1 MAEFFS
7 TERMYVIAQFIRT
20 LMPIMAGIG
29 TVSSVIGLWRM
40 FVKWHQPGVLSLL
53 PFARGWIF
61 GRDSDTKPR
70 LVYSLSDGVIL
81 VLTPIFYWIRA
92 NGELTEAHFG
102 SFTFYVDRSMIIITV
117 IWAIAEIMR
126 FCSSVHIS
134 ANLVKKSGQKKRW
147 ILSWIFLPKLSK
159 IVWGFSNRYVK
170 EDAK

>member
-1 MAEFFS
+1 MADFLN
-7 TERMYVIAQFIRT
+7 TERMYAIAQFIRT

-40 FVKWHQPGVLSLL
+40 FNKWHQPGILSLL
-53 PFARGWIF
+53 PFARGWVF
-61 GRDSDTKPR
+61 GRDSEWKPR
-70 LVYSLSDGVIL
+70 LIYSISDGVIL

-92 NGELTEAHFG
+92 HGELTEANIG

-117 IWAIAEIMR
+117 IWAIAEIVR

-134 ANLVKKSGQKKRW
+134 ANLVKKNGQKKRW
-147 ILSWIFLPKLSK
+147 VLSWIFLPKLSK

-170 EDAK
+170 EGAK